1 MDSPEK
7 ELFDGQP
14 VIEFEKESDRRSF
27 LKYAKIVGV
36 GSALAMTGVACASD
50 EEAPVAGASPSSG
63 GDDEETPA
71 PAESEDG
78 GDSGAKV
85 PQGDLDILNYA
96 LTLEY
101 LEADFYAQGVKGKVT
116 SGRDAEIISAI
127 ADHEEAHVG
136 ALTSTINDL
145 GGKPVESPKF
155 KYPKGTFDD
164 KAKFLATASVFEEL
178 GVKAYHGQV
187 TAIQTPELLGAAAS
201 IAGVES
207 RHAAVLAQMTGGKP
221 FPSPVEGTLP
231 MDEVLKAATPFIK
244 S

>member
-1 MDSPEK
+1 MDATEK
-7 ELFDGQP
+7 ELFDGEP
-14 VIEFEKESDRRSF
+14 VIEFARESDRRGF
-27 LKYAKIVGV
+27 LKYARIVGV
-36 GSALAMTGVACASD
+36 GGALAMAGVACGGED
-50 EEAPVAGASPSSG
+50 EDAPAAGASP
-63 GDDEETPA
+63 T
-71 PAESEDG
+71 SEDDG
-78 GDSGAKV
+78 EESPDGPKV

-101 LEADFYAQGVKGKVT
+101 LEADFYANGVKSKVT
-116 SGRDAEIISAI
+116 SGREAEIVQAI

-136 ALTSTINDL
+136 ALTSTITDL
-145 GGKPVESPKF
+145 GGEPVAEPTF
-155 KYPKGTFDD
+155 KYPPGTFDD

-187 TAIQTPELLGAAAS
+187 TEIQTPEILGAAAS

-207 RHAAVLAQMTGGKP
+207 RHAAVLAKLTGGKP

-231 MDEVLKAATPFIK
+231 MEEVLKAATPFIK

>member
-1 MDSPEK
+1 MDASEK
-7 ELFDGQP
+7 ELFDGEP
-14 VIEFEKESDRRSF
+14 VIEFARESDRRGF

-36 GSALAMTGVACASD
+36 GGALAMAGVACASD
-50 EEAPVAGASPSSG
+50 DDDAPVAGASPSSG
-63 GDDEETPA
+63 GDDEETP
-71 PAESEDG
+71 EGEDTPEEG
-78 GDSGAKV
+78 PKV
-85 PQGDLDILNYA
+85 PQGDLEILNYA

-101 LEADFYAQGVKGKVT
+101 LEANFYAEGVKSKVT
-116 SGRDAEIISAI
+116 SGREAEIVKVI
-127 ADHEEAHVG
+127 ADHEAAHVG
-136 ALTSTINDL
+136 ALTSTITDL
-145 GGKPVESPKF
+145 GGEPVAEPKF

-187 TAIQTPELLGAAAS
+187 TEIQTPEILGAAAA

-207 RHAAVLAQMTGGKP
+207 RHAAVLAKLTGGKP

-231 MDEVLKAATPFIK
+231 MEEVLKAATPFIK